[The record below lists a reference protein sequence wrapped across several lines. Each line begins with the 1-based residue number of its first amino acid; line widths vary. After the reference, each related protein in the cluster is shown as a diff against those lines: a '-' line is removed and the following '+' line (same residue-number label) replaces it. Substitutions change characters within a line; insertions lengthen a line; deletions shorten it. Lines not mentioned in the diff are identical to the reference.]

1 MFKIIVKSIY
11 KFGYI
16 VEDMLNSVMNYFDTN
31 ICNFINRK
39 YLAKKEAIKVK
50 VKELADKFGLH
61 IVNEYNLYNNPNEI
75 CFLYLQ
81 CDTLNISGYFDY
93 YIVCP
98 TDFAVARNVCTN
110 FKYGVVNIDKIKF
123 YDINDNIDKHIQ
135 KLIGRYKVCLNE
147 ARKKQI
153 EFDFNENKEPLYKD
167 LCNHYDLKEDTEI
180 YSQKHYSSRII
191 PYFDLYYTLE
201 TNKISINASFVD
213 QDPNTEQCFGC
224 VDFGDVEIPCNTFEE
239 YVEFID
245 LRIKNYQEQMNK
257 KLNELLTKK
266 DKNKNDD

>member
-1 MFKIIVKSIY
+1 MFKNIVKSIY
-11 KFGYI
+11 KFGDI
-16 VEDMLNSVMNYFDTN
+16 VEDKLNSVMNYFDTK

-39 YLAKKEAIKVK
+39 YLAKKEAIKIK
-50 VKELADKFGLH
+50 VKELSDKFGLH
-61 IVNEYNLYNNPNEI
+61 IVSEYNLYNNPNEI

-81 CDTLNISGYFDY
+81 CDSLITGYLDY

-98 TDFAVARNVCTN
+98 TDFAVARNICTN
-110 FKYGVVNIDKIKF
+110 YKYGVVNIDKIKF

-180 YSQKHYSSRII
+180 YGHEHYSSQII
-191 PYFDLYYTLE
+191 PYFDLYYSPE
-201 TNKISINASFVD
+201 TNKITINGWFVN
-213 QDPNTEQCFGC
+213 QEPDPNQYFG
-224 VDFGDVEIPCNTFEE
+224 GVEIPCNTFEE
-239 YVEFID
+239 YVEFIND
-245 LRIKNYQEQMNK
+245 KIKYYQEQMNK

-266 DKNKNDD
+266 G

>member
-1 MFKIIVKSIY
+1 MFKNIVKSIY
-11 KFGYI
+11 KFGDI
-16 VEDMLNSVMNYFDTN
+16 VEDKLNSVMNYFDTN
-31 ICNFINRK
+31 IYNFINRK

-50 VKELADKFGLH
+50 VKELSDKFGLH
-61 IVNEYNLYNNPNEI
+61 IMNEYNLYNNPNEI

-81 CDTLNISGYFDY
+81 CDTLITGYLDY

-98 TDFAVARNVCTN
+98 TDFAVARNICTN
-110 FKYGVVNIDKIKF
+110 YKYGVVNIDKIKF

-135 KLIGRYKVCLNE
+135 KLIGRYKICLNE

-180 YSQKHYSSRII
+180 YGQKHYSSRII
-191 PYFDLYYTLE
+191 PYFDLYYSLE

-213 QDPNTEQCFGC
+213 QDQNTEQYFVG
-224 VDFGDVEIPCNTFEE
+224 VEIPCNTFEE
-239 YVEFID
+239 YVEFIND
-245 LRIKNYQEQMNK
+245 KIKYYQEQMNK
-257 KLNELLTKK
+257 KLNAILTKK
-266 DKNKNDD
+266 DKNKNDN

>member
-16 VEDMLNSVMNYFDTN
+16 VEDMLNSVMNCFDTK
-31 ICNFINRK
+31 IYKSTYRK
-39 YLAKKEAIKVK
+39 ELAKKASIKAK

-81 CDTLNISGYFDY
+81 VDTNMSGYLDY

-98 TDFAVARNVCTN
+98 ADFEVARNVCTN
-110 FKYGVVNIDKIKF
+110 FKYGVVNIDNIKF

-167 LCNHYDLKEDTEI
+167 ICNHYDLKEDTEI
-180 YSQKHYSSRII
+180 YGQKHYSLRII
-191 PYFDLYYTLE
+191 TNLELFYSLE
-201 TNKISINASFVD
+201 TNKRTITGMFVNQKPD
-213 QDPNTEQCFGC
+213 LQQCFCG
-224 VDFGDVEIPCNTFEE
+224 VEIPCNTFEE

>member
-1 MFKIIVKSIY
+1 MFKNIVKSIY
-11 KFGYI
+11 KFGDI
-16 VEDMLNSVMNYFDTN
+16 VEDKLNSVMNYFDTN
-31 ICNFINRK
+31 IYNFINRK

-50 VKELADKFGLH
+50 VKELSDKFGLH
-61 IVNEYNLYNNPNEI
+61 IVSEYNLYNNPNEI

-81 CDTLNISGYFDY
+81 CDTLITGYLDY

-98 TDFAVARNVCTN
+98 TDFAVARNICTN
-110 FKYGVVNIDKIKF
+110 YKYGVVNIDKIKF

-180 YSQKHYSSRII
+180 YGHKHYSSRII
-191 PYFDLYYTLE
+191 PYFDLYYSLE

-213 QDPNTEQCFGC
+213 QDPNTEQCIC
-224 VDFGDVEIPCNTFEE
+224 YVEIPCNTFEE
-239 YVEFID
+239 YVEFINNK
-245 LRIKNYQEQMNK
+245 IKYYQEQMNK

-266 DKNKNDD
+266 DKKQNDN

>member
-1 MFKIIVKSIY
+1 MFKNIVKSIY

-16 VEDMLNSVMNYFDTN
+16 VEDMLNSVMNCFDTK
-31 ICNFINRK
+31 IYK
-39 YLAKKEAIKVK
+39 STYLKELAKKAAIKVK
-50 VKELADKFGLH
+50 VKELSDKFGLH
-61 IVNEYNLYNNPNEI
+61 IVSEYNLYNNPNEM

-81 CDTLNISGYFDY
+81 CDTLITGYLDY

-98 TDFAVARNVCTN
+98 TDFAVARNICTN
-110 FKYGVVNIDKIKF
+110 YKYGVVNIDKIKF

-180 YSQKHYSSRII
+180 YGHKHYSSLII
-191 PYFDLYYTLE
+191 PYFDLYYSLE

-213 QDPNTEQCFGC
+213 QDPNTEQCFCG
-224 VDFGDVEIPCNTFEE
+224 VEIPCNTFEE
-239 YVEFID
+239 YVEFIND
-245 LRIKNYQEQMNK
+245 KIKYYQEQMNK

-266 DKNKNDD
+266 DKKQNDN

>member
-16 VEDMLNSVMNYFDTN
+16 VEDMLNSVMNCFDTK
-31 ICNFINRK
+31 IYNFTYRK
-39 YLAKKEAIKVK
+39 ELAKKASIKAK

-61 IVNEYNLYNNPNEI
+61 IMNEYNLYNNPNEI

-81 CDTLNISGYFDY
+81 CDKNITGYLDY

-110 FKYGVVNIDKIKF
+110 FKYGVVNIDNIKF

-147 ARKKQI
+147 AIKKQI

-180 YSQKHYSSRII
+180 YGQKHYSSRII
-191 PYFDLYYTLE
+191 PYFELYYSLE
-201 TNKISINASFVD
+201 TNKITINGMFVNQKPD
-213 QDPNTEQCFGC
+213 LQQYFVG
-224 VDFGDVEIPCNTFEE
+224 VEIPCNTFEE

>member
-16 VEDMLNSVMNYFDTN
+16 VEDMLNSVMNCFDTK
-31 ICNFINRK
+31 IFK
-39 YLAKKEAIKVK
+39 YTYLKELAKKAAIKAK

-81 CDTLNISGYFDY
+81 GDKNMTGYLDY

-110 FKYGVVNIDKIKF
+110 FKYGVVNINNIKF
-123 YDINDNIDKHIQ
+123 YDINDNIDNHIQ

-180 YSQKHYSSRII
+180 YGQKHYSSLII
-191 PYFDLYYTLE
+191 PCFELFYSLE
-201 TNKISINASFVD
+201 TNKITINGMFVNQKPD
-213 QDPNTEQCFGC
+213 LQQYFVG
-224 VDFGDVEIPCNTFEE
+224 VEIPCNTFEE

-266 DKNKNDD
+266 G

>member
-16 VEDMLNSVMNYFDTN
+16 VEDMLYSVTN
-31 ICNFINRK
+31 CFYNKIYNFTYRK
-39 YLAKKEAIKVK
+39 ELAKKASIKAK
-50 VKELADKFGLH
+50 VKELADKFGLL
-61 IVNEYNLYNNPNEI
+61 IVKEYNLYNNPNEI

-81 CDTLNISGYFDY
+81 CDTNMSGYFNY

-110 FKYGVVNIDKIKF
+110 FKYDVVDIDKIKF
-123 YDINDNIDKHIQ
+123 YVINDNIDKHIQ

-180 YSQKHYSSRII
+180 YGQKHYSLRII
-191 PYFDLYYTLE
+191 PYFELYYSLE
-201 TNKISINASFVD
+201 TNKITINNLFVD
-213 QDPNTEQCFGC
+213 QDQNTEQCFG
-224 VDFGDVEIPCNTFEE
+224 GVEIPCNTFEE

-266 DKNKNDD
+266 DKNKNDN

>member
-16 VEDMLNSVMNYFDTN
+16 VEDMLNSVMNCFDTK
-31 ICNFINRK
+31 IYKFTYRK
-39 YLAKKEAIKVK
+39 ELAKKASIKAK

-61 IVNEYNLYNNPNEI
+61 IVKEYNLYNNPNEI

-81 CDTLNISGYFDY
+81 CDTLITGYLNY

-98 TDFAVARNVCTN
+98 TDFAVARNICTN
-110 FKYGVVNIDKIKF
+110 YKYGVVNIDKIKF

-153 EFDFNENKEPLYKD
+153 EFDFNENKEPLYKY

-180 YSQKHYSSRII
+180 YGQKHYSSRII
-191 PYFDLYYTLE
+191 PYFELYYSLE
-201 TNKISINASFVD
+201 TNKISINYLFVD
-213 QDPNTEQCFGC
+213 QDPNTEQCFG
-224 VDFGDVEIPCNTFEE
+224 VEIPCNTFEE
-239 YVEFID
+239 YVEFINNK
-245 LRIKNYQEQMNK
+245 IKYYQEQMNK
-257 KLNELLTKK
+257 KLNAILIKK
-266 DKNKNDD
+266 DKNKNDN